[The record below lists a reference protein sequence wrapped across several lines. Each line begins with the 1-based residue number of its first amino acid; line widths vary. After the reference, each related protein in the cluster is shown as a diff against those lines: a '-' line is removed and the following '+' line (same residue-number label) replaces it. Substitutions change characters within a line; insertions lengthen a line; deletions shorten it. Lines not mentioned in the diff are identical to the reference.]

1 MAMLLPLLPMLPMVM
16 LLLLKVLPLLCAVMV
31 PLPLLALQLHM
42 AMLLVGAM
50 LPTLLELFMLLREK
64 PRLMLMLCTG
74 PMDTVVLDMVDTA
87 LLDTEV
93 LDTLTVSILGP
104 MVLAMDIL
112 TMDKLESP
120 RNTILKK
127 KRFSFK
133 KFEMLYPFFYPK
145 SFF

>member
-16 LLLLKVLPLLCAVMV
+16 LLLLKVLPLLCVVMV
-31 PLPLLALQLHM
+31 PPPLLALQLHM

-64 PRLMLMLCTG
+64 MKLMLMLCTG

-93 LDTLTVSILGP
+93 SVTLTVSTLGP

-112 TMDKLESP
+112 TMDKLENP
-120 RNTILKK
+120 RNAILKTNDFPSQNLK
-127 KRFSFK
+127 CC
-133 KFEMLYPFFYPK
+133 PFFFLK
-145 SFF
+145 AFL

>member
-1 MAMLLPLLPMLPMVM
+1 
-16 LLLLKVLPLLCAVMV
+16 MV
-31 PLPLLALQLHM
+31 PLPLLALLLHM

-64 PRLMLMLCTG
+64 LMLMLCTG

-93 LDTLTVSILGP
+93 LDTQTVSTLSP

-112 TMDKLESP
+112 TMDKLENP
-120 RNTILKK
+120 RNTILKTPIFLHK
-127 KRFSFK
+127 I
-133 KFEMLYPFFYPK
+133 
-145 SFF
+145 